1 MSQTVQMH
9 QRHTRAVCRLGACV
23 RRHSMVSQGNPAAAS
38 VVMAHNAL
46 LTSVRD
52 RSLVSMVQPP
62 CHSRRCRYPQD
73 TRSCSPLE
81 WAIATDMGH
90 SRPSSTYHTTL
101 TRLVMMATCMTTS
114 VNFHRLIIMHSM
126 TSRCSSASHLPCL
139 TLKEHLW
146 HTLCWLQS
154 LST

>member
-9 QRHTRAVCRLGACV
+9 QRHTRAVCRLDARV
-23 RRHSMVSQGNPAAAS
+23 RRHSMVSQGNPAAAPA
-38 VVMAHNAL
+38 VMAYHAL
-46 LTSVRD
+46 LTSIRD
-52 RSLVSMVQPP
+52 RSLVLMV
-62 CHSRRCRYPQD
+62 HSRRRRYPQD

-114 VNFHRLIIMHSM
+114 VNFHRLMHSM
-126 TSRCSSASHLPCL
+126 TSRCSSASHMPCL
-139 TLKEHLW
+139 PLEEHLW
-146 HTLCWLQS
+146 LTLCWLQS
-154 LST
+154 SST